1 MNRRQ
6 NQMCNNITRQQQ
18 CRANHMA
25 AKSPMT
31 GGRMRAGE
39 DPAVAKNVIFDTT
52 TNLCRVLDPK
62 IDSGKVGAYATIE
75 DCNVAAI
82 TLMYDATIDYDCS
95 CMNSDGAKVTSPLP
109 LGYYAGVEKCQKDQP
124 QGCNTVKSTAKETCP
139 AFYDMA
145 TTRIVN
151 TDKALAAS
159 AKALDA
165 SNKQVIS
172 SNKALADSKAKEG
185 CSKDEQKKLK
195 MWYWVII
202 GIAGFLL
209 IGLALLFWHFNK
221 KLKDEIKLYKP
232 QPPSSP
238 ATSLASI

>member
-1 MNRRQ
+1 MMNRRQ

-18 CRANHMA
+18 CRAHHMA

-39 DPAVAKNVIFDTT
+39 DPAVVKNVIFDTT
-52 TNLCRVLDPK
+52 TNLCRVLDTTTE
-62 IDSGKVGAYATIE
+62 SGKVGAYATIE

-82 TLMYDATIDYDCS
+82 KLMYDATIDYDCS
-95 CMNSDGAKVTSPLP
+95 CMNSNGATVTSPLP

-124 QGCNTVKSTAKETCP
+124 QGCKAVKLAAKENC
-139 AFYDMA
+139 ADFYNMA

-151 TDKALAAS
+151 TDEALAAA

-185 CSKDEQKKLK
+185 CSDDEKKKFK
-195 MWYWVII
+195 MYYWII
-202 GIAGFLL
+202 MLIAVVLL
-209 IGLALLFWHFNK
+209 GVLVGVSVHFYK
-221 KLKDEIKLYKP
+221 KYKKEINPKAPPLS
-232 QPPSSP
+232 QVPSSQGP
-238 ATSLASI
+238 Q